1 MQGDRRFDGK
11 VKRYKAKQASLG
23 IFSNVDD
30 EPFNPEY
37 TEVDRALDVATQTE
51 SNGEVH
57 VHVHC
62 TSTSTCA

>member
-1 MQGDRRFDGK
+1 M
-11 VKRYKAKQASLG
+11 KRYKAKQASLG

-51 SNGEVH
+51 PNGEVNVQYIYMYMYIHH
-57 VHVHC
+57 V
-62 TSTSTCA
+62 